1 MQNNKLATNSHVG
14 PTMIRCTNKI
24 EQEMSPLSKMCMY
37 VCVSVCVCG
46 EREINLGVGMTE
58 DAILIIALIMYENT
72 WQVCSIG
79 LRDKW

>member
-1 MQNNKLATNSHVG
+1 
-14 PTMIRCTNKI
+14 
-24 EQEMSPLSKMCMY
+24 MY
-37 VCVSVCVCG
+37 VCVCECVCG